1 MECCQDEARS
11 KELISGQPFIYCG
24 IVTSNHNAA
33 DVGLTHTRQTDLP
46 ERKKMHKEMKTM
58 NKNEGSV
65 NKLET
70 ALPPEMAQ
78 ELAEALDG
86 IFSAI
91 FGEGVTSK
99 GLPVF
104 GVIDIYAEKVPDTSG
119 DTPSENPSDNA
130 KEAPGKET
138 AEPEHEDLK
147 APAETCPTSESREK
161 ISCVRNC
168 SVCTVCSECVGHLF
182 SDMIL
187 DLHSLKGMVFA
198 ARQIRALEANGGVT
212 QKQMD
217 AILKQYCEGASE
229 IVKKWDGY
237 LAPGE

>member
-1 MECCQDEARS
+1 
-11 KELISGQPFIYCG
+11 
-24 IVTSNHNAA
+24 
-33 DVGLTHTRQTDLP
+33 
-46 ERKKMHKEMKTM
+46 MHKEMKMT

-65 NKLET
+65 NELEK

-104 GVIDIYAEKVPDTSG
+104 GVIDIYAGKAPDMSG
-119 DTPSENPSDNA
+119 DAPSEDPSDNTE
-130 KEAPGKET
+130 EAPVKET
-138 AEPEHEDLK
+138 TESEHEDLK
-147 APAETCPTSESREK
+147 TPAETCPMSENREK
-161 ISCVRNC
+161 VSCVRNC
-168 SVCTVCSECVGHLF
+168 SACTVCNECVGHLF